1 MNMCLLMLPTYIHIL
16 FFKDDGTIEYRNI
29 LMVQPHPRLVT
40 GRGKSHEISC
50 KPPKPRVSISGARSP
65 HAARLTDYK
74 AGDQFEWVLLKS
86 FPWNIFMSIL
96 MLLFFIVYRHWIQ
109 VHYHLVQWRFTKEI
123 RSKKRFLIID
133 FVNDLSNTSYFHIE
147 FQVATN
153 VKIGDPL
160 TLEIALDKEL
170 GKHGLRVTD
179 CIVKDGL
186 GWAQQ
191 NLINNGG

>member
-1 MNMCLLMLPTYIHIL
+1 MHFEKL
-16 FFKDDGTIEYRNI
+16 TI
-29 LMVQPHPRLVT
+29 
-40 GRGKSHEISC
+40 
-50 KPPKPRVSISGARSP
+50 
-65 HAARLTDYK
+65 
-74 AGDQFEWVLLKS
+74 
-86 FPWNIFMSIL
+86 
-96 MLLFFIVYRHWIQ
+96 
-109 VHYHLVQWRFTKEI
+109 
-123 RSKKRFLIID
+123 LII
-133 FVNDLSNTSYFHIE
+133 FQFFSYFDLK